1 MNFEFATAT
10 RIVLGTGRAAE
21 LPALAAEFGTRIAL
35 VTGASRRFEDRVEH
49 VCVIPIAGEPSFDAI
64 RAGVDAARAAR
75 ADTVVAIGGGSVL
88 DAGKA
93 IAMLL
98 ANGGDPLDYAELI
111 GAGKPITRP
120 SMPFIAVPTTA
131 GTGSE
136 ATRNAVLFSAEHQL
150 KVSLRSAHMLPRI
163 ALVDPELA
171 LALPPAQTAASGM
184 DALAQLIEP
193 FLSRRAN
200 PMTDALCHDGI
211 SRAARALPRAFAD
224 GGNLAA
230 RTELSLAA
238 LYSGI
243 ALANAGLGAVH
254 GLAGPIGGLF
264 NAPHGA
270 VCAALLP
277 GVFEENF
284 LQTLEAG
291 KNDYKDHPQTL
302 LAPGGLAPPEP
313 KFASLPRSQGT
324 YAPATQGRGGRR
336 QGFELVATG
345 AVKFAE
351 VARLLTGR
359 SDATPEDAVRWLREL
374 RTQLGIPGLAAYGI
388 REEHAAD
395 IARKAQAASSM
406 KGNPVALSDEVLARV
421 VVEAL

>member
-1 MNFEFATAT
+1 MTFDFATVG
-10 RIVLGTGRAAE
+10 RVIFGCGRAAE

-35 VTGASRRFEDRVEH
+35 VTGASRRFADRVEH
-49 VCVIPIAGEPSFDAI
+49 ACLIPIAGEPSFDAI

-75 ADTVVAIGGGSVL
+75 ADAVVAIGGGSVI

-111 GAGKPITRP
+111 GAGKPVTQP
-120 SMPFIAVPTTA
+120 SLPFIAVPTTA

-136 ATRNAVLFSAEHQL
+136 ATRNAVLFSPEHQL

-171 LALPPAQTAASGM
+171 RDLPPAQTAASGM

-200 PMTDALCHDGI
+200 PMIDALCRDGI
-211 SRAARALPRAFAD
+211 PRAARALPRACANGAD
-224 GGNLAA
+224 LAA
-230 RTELSLAA
+230 RSDLALAA

-277 GVFEENF
+277 GVFEANY
-284 LQTLEAG
+284 LSASA
-291 KNDYKDHPQTL
+291 K
-302 LAPGGLAPPEP
+302 ASA
-313 KFASLPRSQGT
+313 FAK
-324 YAPATQGRGGRR
+324 ATADETADAADVGRY
-336 QGFELVATG
+336 
-345 AVKFAE
+345 AE
-351 VARLLTGR
+351 VALLLTDR
-359 SDATPEDAVRWLREL
+359 ADATPEDAVRWLREL
-374 RTQLGIPGLAAYGI
+374 CRQLAIPGLAAYGI
-388 REEHAAD
+388 RPDHAAN
-395 IARKAQAASSM
+395 IARKAQSASSM
-406 KGNPVALSDEVLARV
+406 KGNPVALSDDTLARL